1 MTYLRRVAL
10 LVTTLVAVMAL
21 TVGPVFAAATDHE
34 RTPLVENQRDALGLV
49 LLTFFVVAGGAAY
62 ANSRRQMKG
71 ERPQASGE
79 FRWR

>member
-21 TVGPVFAAATDHE
+21 AVGPVFAAATDHE

>member
-1 MTYLRRVAL
+1 MTMLRRVL
-10 LVTTLVAVMAL
+10 LSVVAMVAVMAL
-21 TVGPVFAAATDHE
+21 TVGPVYAAAAEHE

-49 LLTFFVVAGGAAY
+49 LIASLVVMGGAAF

-71 ERPQASGE
+71 ERPQASGK

>member
-1 MTYLRRVAL
+1 MTLLRRVML
-10 LVTTLVAVMAL
+10 LVVAMVAVMAL
-21 TVGPVFAAATDHE
+21 AVGPVYAAATDHE

>member
-1 MTYLRRVAL
+1 MPYLRRVAL
-10 LVTTLVAVMAL
+10 LVTTLIAVMAL
-21 TVGPVFAAATDHE
+21 TVGPVYAAATDHE

-49 LLTFFVVAGGAAY
+49 LLTFLVVVGGAAF
-62 ANSRRQMKG
+62 ANSRRQLKG

>member
-1 MTYLRRVAL
+1 MTYLRRVSVLAAAMI
-10 LVTTLVAVMAL
+10 AVMAL
-21 TVGPVFAAATDHE
+21 VAGPVYAAATEHE

-49 LLTFFVVAGGAAY
+49 LLTFFVVVGGAAF

>member
-1 MTYLRRVAL
+1 MTLMRRVGLTVLAM
-10 LVTTLVAVMAL
+10 VAMMAL
-21 TVGPVFAAATDHE
+21 AVGPVLAAATDYE

-49 LLTFFVVAGGAAY
+49 LLTFLVVGSGAAF

-71 ERPQASGE
+71 DRPKASGE